1 MNRKKPFDSYLT
13 DVPTKAEKLQETNDA
28 YIFLVL
34 TDKYA
39 AKLLGLSDIVSPDS
53 TTTVYEYIRSNLA
66 ASKAQSYIQQAAA
79 ELATELRKPE
89 YVEEKKTGAA
99 LDKLL
104 NWGD

>member
-1 MNRKKPFDSYLT
+1 MLLHL
-13 DVPTKAEKLQETNDA
+13 DVTERDDA
-28 YIFLVL
+28 YIFIVL
-34 TDKYA
+34 TGKYS
-39 AKLLGLSDIVSPDS
+39 AKMLSLSDIVMPDS